1 MATINSFR
9 GALSVRL
16 PYPSSYFYQPI
27 DTMKPAVHITGN
39 YLINPTNPVT
49 VHLIGAGGTGSQMLT
64 ALARINLAL
73 LSLNHPGLM
82 VSVYDDDRVSD
93 ANLGRQLFS
102 ESDVGFHKSV
112 VLVNRI
118 NRFFGTNWK
127 GFTHRFADG
136 LYQNSSYKA
145 NLYITCVDTAKSRF
159 EVSELLYGL
168 RTESGYDRE
177 RPFYWMDLGNSQHTG
192 QVILSTIGPIRQ
204 PASDKFATVEVL
216 PFITEMFRDQLE
228 QAEQSDDTP
237 SCSLAEALTKQDLF
251 VNSSL
256 ANMGASLLWQLFRE
270 GMLFNR
276 GFFLNLRDFRSQ
288 PLKVA

>member
-1 MATINSFR
+1 
-9 GALSVRL
+9 
-16 PYPSSYFYQPI
+16 
-27 DTMKPAVHITGN
+27 MKPAVHITGN

-64 ALARINLAL
+64 ALARINHAL